1 MGVTYITYAMT
12 IRELFAPLGIKDY
25 VEFAK
30 RTGLSKQRAWQVWN
44 GKTGVGGKKA
54 LIISSTTGVPV
65 ELILAIGTT
74 NTPKRKR

>member
-1 MGVTYITYAMT
+1 MT

-54 LIISSTTGVPV
+54 LVISSATGVPV
-65 ELILAIGTT
+65 ELILAIH
-74 NTPKRKR
+74 PKSDN